1 MTTTAT
7 AHDITTVITAT
18 LHLWERKQRDASRG
32 DQLSKKAILLKN
44 IDVTMDSHKQDE
56 GNK

>member
-7 AHDITTVITAT
+7 AHDTATVITAT
-18 LHLWERKQRDASRG
+18 LQLWEGKQREASRG
-32 DQLSKKAILLKN
+32 GQQSRKAILLKN